1 VEHAPLTPAQNAAAH
16 GYLSKTDMVAALIR
30 ELIITGDLPA
40 GEPLRQ
46 RDLARRFE
54 VSQTPVREAMRRLES
69 EGLVTGGAHR
79 GFTVSQADAG
89 PAEAGDQ
96 IRVTLEGLAASLA
109 ATRIDEAG
117 VDRLQQLNDQ
127 IQTLPD
133 SDPQFPLLNREF
145 HFAIYEH
152 AHSPLLMAVM
162 RLLWASQHGILGRP
176 QTRAQSARQH
186 DDLLEALRRKDPA
199 AASRTYEH
207 IVGAGPGRPEAD
219 GAAAIPAPA
228 GPGPVLGHLLG

>member
-30 ELIITGDLPA
+30 ELIISGDLPA
-40 GEPLRQ
+40 GEQLRQ

-69 EGLVTGGAHR
+69 EGLVIGGAHR

-89 PAEAGDQ
+89 PAEAGEQ
-96 IRVTLEGLAASLA
+96 IRVTLECLAVSLA
-109 ATRIDEAG
+109 ATQIDDAG
-117 VDRLQQLNDQ
+117 VDRLQHLSDQ

-133 SDPQFPLLNREF
+133 SDPQFPILNREF
-145 HFAIYEH
+145 HFAVYEH
-152 AHSPLLMAVM
+152 ARSPLLMAVM
-162 RLLWASQHGILGRP
+162 RLLWASHHGILRRP

-186 DDLLEALRRKDPA
+186 GDLLEALRRNDPA

-207 IVGAGPGRPEAD
+207 IAGAGPSRPAAD
-219 GAAAIPAPA
+219 KAAAIPHRQD
-228 GPGPVLGHLLG
+228 PVQF